1 MKLPREFYL
10 RDGLTV
16 ARELIG
22 KKLVTNLRDGLTSGI
37 IVETEAY
44 MGKLDAAAHSYRGLT
59 ERTKIFYGAGGFVY
73 VYLIYGRNLC
83 TNVVANVEN
92 VPEAVLIRALEP
104 VDGIELMKIRRGKQ
118 PALKAGEQLVLPET
132 ISQTENYR
140 RNFYRGDGRSS
151 SGCGDEANQRRL
163 RATILRDLCS
173 GPGKLSQALG
183 VTKDFYGAD
192 LCSDEIFIEATDVQ
206 VQIAATKRINVDYA
220 GEAANYPWRF
230 VAAGNKF
237 LSVK

>member
-22 KKLVTNLRDGLTSGI
+22 KKLVTNLPEGRTSGI

-44 MGKLDAAAHSYRGLT
+44 MGTLDAAAHSYRGKT
-59 ERTKIFYGAGGFVY
+59 ERTKIFFGAGGFVY
-73 VYLIYGRNLC
+73 VYLIYGMHLC
-83 TNVVANVEN
+83 TNVVANVAD

-104 VDGIELMKIRRGKQ
+104 VDGVELMRRRRGRK
-118 PALKAGEQLVLPET
+118 
-132 ISQTENYR
+132 N
-140 RNFYRGDGRSS
+140 
-151 SGCGDEANQRRL
+151 L
-163 RATILRDLCS
+163 RELCS

-183 VTKDFYGAD
+183 VTKNFYGVD
-192 LCSDEIFIEATDVQ
+192 LCGDKIFIETTDLQTTVET
-206 VQIAATKRINVDYA
+206 TKRINVDYA
-220 GEAANYPWRF
+220 GAAADYPWRF

>member
-22 KKLVTNLRDGLTSGI
+22 KKLVTNLPEGLTSGI

-44 MGKLDAAAHSYRGLT
+44 MGKIDAAAHSYKGLT
-59 ERTKIFYGAGGFVY
+59 ERTKIFYSAGGFVY
-73 VYLIYGRNLC
+73 VYLIYGRNIC

-104 VDGIELMKIRRGKQ
+104 VDGVALMKLRRGKNN
-118 PALKAGEQLVLPET
+118 L
-132 ISQTENYR
+132 
-140 RNFYRGDGRSS
+140 RG
-151 SGCGDEANQRRL
+151 
-163 RATILRDLCS
+163 LCS

-183 VTKDFYGAD
+183 VTKNFYGAD
-192 LCSDEIFIEATDVQ
+192 LCGEEIFIEDGEKLPVLT
-206 VQIAATKRINVDYA
+206 TPRINVDYA
-220 GEAANYPWRF
+220 GAAADYPWRF
-230 VAAGNKF
+230 IAANSKF
-237 LSVK
+237 LSKHA

>member
-22 KKLVTNLRDGLTSGI
+22 KKLVTNLRGEVTSGV

-44 MGKLDAAAHSYRGLT
+44 MGAIDAASHAYKGLT

-73 VYLIYGRNLC
+73 VYLIYGRNIC

-104 VDGIELMKIRRGKQ
+104 VEGVALMKLRRGK
-118 PALKAGEQLVLPET
+118 K
-132 ISQTENYR
+132 N
-140 RNFYRGDGRSS
+140 
-151 SGCGDEANQRRL
+151 L
-163 RATILRDLCS
+163 RELCS

-183 VTKDFYGAD
+183 ITKDFYGLD
-192 LCSDEIFIEATDVQ
+192 LCGEEIFIETTDF
-206 VQIAATKRINVDYA
+206 R
-220 GEAANYPWRF
+220 G
-230 VAAGNKF
+230 G
-237 LSVK
+237 

>member
-22 KKLVTNLRDGLTSGI
+22 KKLVTNLRGGLTGGI

-44 MGKLDAAAHSYRGLT
+44 MGATDAAAHTYRGKT

-73 VYLIYGRNLC
+73 VYLIYGMHIC
-83 TNVVANVEN
+83 TNVVANVAD

-104 VDGIELMKIRRGKQ
+104 VDGVELMKRRRGVNN
-118 PALKAGEQLVLPET
+118 L
-132 ISQTENYR
+132 
-140 RNFYRGDGRSS
+140 RG
-151 SGCGDEANQRRL
+151 
-163 RATILRDLCS
+163 LCS
-173 GPGKLSQALG
+173 GPGKLSKALG

-192 LCSDEIFIEATDVQ
+192 LCGEEIYIEMTDFRAEV
-206 VQIAATKRINVDYA
+206 AATRRINVDYA
-220 GEAANYPWRF
+220 GAAADYPWRF
-230 VAAGNKF
+230 VATGSEF
-237 LSVK
+237 LSR

>member
-22 KKLVTNLRDGLTSGI
+22 KKLVTNLRGEVTSGV

-44 MGKLDAAAHSYRGLT
+44 MGTIDAASHAYKGKT

-73 VYLIYGRNLC
+73 VYLIYGRNIC
-83 TNVVANVEN
+83 TNVVANAEN

-104 VDGIELMKIRRGKQ
+104 VDGVDLMKRRRGK
-118 PALKAGEQLVLPET
+118 K
-132 ISQTENYR
+132 N
-140 RNFYRGDGRSS
+140 
-151 SGCGDEANQRRL
+151 L
-163 RATILRDLCS
+163 RELCS

-183 VTKDFYGAD
+183 ITKDFYGLD
-192 LCSDEIFIEATDVQ
+192 LCGEEIFIETTDFRADVT
-206 VQIAATKRINVDYA
+206 ATKRINVDYA
-220 GEAANYPWRF
+220 GAAADYLWRF
-230 VAAGNKF
+230 VAAGSKF
-237 LSVK
+237 LSK

>member
-22 KKLVTNLRDGLTSGI
+22 NKLVTNLRGELTSGI

-44 MGKLDAAAHSYRGLT
+44 MGAIDAAAHSYRGKT

-73 VYLIYGRNLC
+73 VYLIYGMHIC

-104 VDGIELMKIRRGKQ
+104 VDGVETMKRRRGK
-118 PALKAGEQLVLPET
+118 
-132 ISQTENYR
+132 N
-140 RNFYRGDGRSS
+140 N
-151 SGCGDEANQRRL
+151 
-163 RATILRDLCS
+163 LRDLCS
-173 GPGKLSQALG
+173 GAGKLSQALG
-183 VTKDFYGAD
+183 ITKEFYGAD
-192 LCSDEIFIEATDVQ
+192 LCSEEIFIEEGEKLPVVT
-206 VQIAATKRINVDYA
+206 TPRINIDYA
-220 GEAANYPWRF
+220 GVAADYPWRF
-230 VAAGNKF
+230 IAAGSKF
-237 LSVK
+237 LSVH

>member
-1 MKLPREFYL
+1 MMKLPREFYL

-22 KKLVTNLRDGLTSGI
+22 KKLVTNLPEGLTSGL

-44 MGKLDAAAHSYRGLT
+44 MGALDAAAHSYRGKT

-73 VYLIYGRNLC
+73 VYLIYGVHIC

-92 VPEAVLIRALEP
+92 VPEAVLIRALQP
-104 VDGIELMKIRRGKQ
+104 VDGVELMKR
-118 PALKAGEQLVLPET
+118 
-132 ISQTENYR
+132 R
-140 RNFYRGDGRSS
+140 RNK
-151 SGCGDEANQRRL
+151 NNL
-163 RATILRDLCS
+163 RELCS

-183 VTKDFYGAD
+183 ITKNFYGSD
-192 LCSDEIFIEATDVQ
+192 LCGEEIFIETAETFP
-206 VQIAATKRINVDYA
+206 IAATKRINVDYA
-220 GEAANYPWRF
+220 GEAANYLWRF

-237 LSVK
+237 ISAK